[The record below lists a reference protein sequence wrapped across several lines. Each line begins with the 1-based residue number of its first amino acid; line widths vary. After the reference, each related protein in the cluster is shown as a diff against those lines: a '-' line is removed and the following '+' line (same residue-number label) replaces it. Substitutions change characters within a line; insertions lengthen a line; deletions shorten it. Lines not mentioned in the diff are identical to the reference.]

1 MKKDFDKLHNTA
13 TQAAVEACQAV
24 EESHGGQF
32 AWPCGFA
39 WVNIRP
45 ATQPFARWL
54 RKTGVVKSVSWQ
66 GGYDIW
72 NPSNNSTQSMDAK
85 EAGARAYARVL
96 QANGIHAYAQS
107 RMD

>member
-1 MKKDFDKLHNTA
+1 MKEDFNILHNTA

-24 EESHGGQF
+24 EERSGGHW
-32 AWPCGFA
+32 WPCGFA
-39 WVNIRP
+39 WVNVRP

-54 RKTGVVKSVSWQ
+54 KKAGIVEWASYQ

-72 NPSNNSTQSMDAK
+72 NPSNNPTQSMDAK

-96 QANGIHAYAQS
+96 QDKGIHAYAQS

>member
-13 TQAAVEACQAV
+13 TQAAVEACQTV
-24 EESHGGQF
+24 EEERGGQW
-32 AWPCGFA
+32 WPCGFA
-39 WVNIRP
+39 WVNVRP

-54 RKTGVVKSVSWQ
+54 KKEGIVKSRSWQ

>member
-24 EESHGGQF
+24 EERHGGQF

-45 ATQPFARWL
+45 ATQLFARRL
-54 RKTGVVKSVSWQ
+54 KKEGIVKSRSWQ